1 MMIFYGTIVVL
12 LFLLLIIGA
21 GALFRRQE
29 QIYEDEIEAMRR
41 ETDHLRER
49 IENLSQINK

>member
-29 QIYEDEIEAMRR
+29 RIYEDEIEAMRR